1 MGASSSTQQQGS
13 SEQRQVE
20 SLAASIGALPMLQAS
35 FSKLAADPQTSAIPI
50 ESLQKCFTLNYE
62 NPVLESTKGSDSFLG
77 LLDHLGGTLVD
88 TFFVAEKGGLINWIE
103 FVKGYVTCC
112 GRMTTSMSITVL
124 LRLFAATLAKSGNP
138 SKLEFESIGDD
149 GSYKVSG
156 YLLPADVLLLLCI
169 SWAMLWDSKNLRS
182 SSESKGTLVHPDVS
196 HLVLSSVV
204 SCVDGLDGVDLWDC
218 DLAGL
223 DVQLPAGKFLAW
235 ALATIPCLTD
245 CLTQFM
251 STRLQNCTTSED
263 DSAPNTSASV
273 GSMSSATNTYLLT
286 CGSAWAIS
294 LSIKSAISVEILKPY
309 LCFDGDQSDEHFL
322 YRSSVHGKGMNRFWS
337 NVEGYHGPLLIL
349 VSATSGDSH
358 EESSVAK
365 KWVIGALTQQGLENK
380 DQFYGT
386 SATLYS
392 IFPVFHAF
400 PSSGKEKNF
409 VYSHLH
415 PAGRAYDPN
424 PKPVGLAFGGS
435 MGNERIFLDED
446 FAKITVRHHVV
457 DKTYQHGSL
466 FPNQGYLPVE
476 ASVSEVEVWGLGG
489 ETARSAQTSY
499 KKREELFTEQRRKV
513 DLKTFANWEDSP
525 EKMMMD
531 MIGNPNTVR
540 REDR

>member
-169 SWAMLWDSKNLRS
+169 SWAML
-182 SSESKGTLVHPDVS
+182 GTLVHPDVS

-400 PSSGKEKNF
+400 PSSG
-409 VYSHLH
+409 
-415 PAGRAYDPN
+415 
-424 PKPVGLAFGGS
+424 
-435 MGNERIFLDED
+435 I
-446 FAKITVRHHVV
+446 
-457 DKTYQHGSL
+457 
-466 FPNQGYLPVE
+466 
-476 ASVSEVEVWGLGG
+476 
-489 ETARSAQTSY
+489 
-499 KKREELFTEQRRKV
+499 
-513 DLKTFANWEDSP
+513 
-525 EKMMMD
+525 
-531 MIGNPNTVR
+531 
-540 REDR
+540 